1 MLRPLILPNFLTIP
15 MHRHA
20 DGYQPPGAELCPDA
34 PCRRVPMELS
44 KESKPLLFLGLPLPI
59 ALGVV
64 FVIAAWLGI
73 YIALAQL
80 DEISASLTQI
90 QANQQVAIALQQRL
104 QAQRNAQVIERQ
116 AGSR

>member
-1 MLRPLILPNFLTIP
+1 
-15 MHRHA
+15 
-20 DGYQPPGAELCPDA
+20 
-34 PCRRVPMELS
+34 MELS
-44 KESKPLLFLGLPLPI
+44 KESQPCLILGLPLPI

-90 QANQQVAIALQQRL
+90 QANQQVAIALQKSL
-104 QAQRNAQVIERQ
+104 EAEAIERR
-116 AGSR
+116 AGVR